1 MGKTTCHEWIID
13 SKWSPSR
20 ARIVSFLLA
29 NWRYRSSDRTYT
41 LSPLTFLYTIF
52 DNSPQ
57 HAYAMR
63 RSAPAVSAVDGSS
76 ITRFHREHTKFGSVA
91 RVFVAV
97 CVCVLFKQ
105 FPSATFFKRSPPPVS
120 AHATGRAIH
129 AHAESDRAIIS
140 LLSEIL
146 KTTETKSMRSY
157 FSYSIHSTDL
167 TSTPIS
173 PLIST
178 FLLYFDCLLTSLS
191 VYALALLV
199 KLALGKNAGLIGW
212 FNWFQRVHKNKG
224 ICRKYLRIKSSR
236 IDKR

>member
-63 RSAPAVSAVDGSS
+63 RSAPPVSAVDGSS

-105 FPSATFFKRSPPPVS
+105 LPSATFFKRSPPPRFGPRNRPRNPRPRRVGS
-120 AHATGRAIH
+120 SYYFPPFRNLKNNRNEINAKLFQLFNPFDR
-129 AHAESDRAIIS
+129 SD
-140 LLSEIL
+140 LD
-146 KTTETKSMRSY
+146 
-157 FSYSIHSTDL
+157 TDL
-167 TSTPIS
+167 STNLDVS
-173 PLIST
+173 PLLRLFVNELKRVCTCITGKVGTWKECGSNWLIQLIST
-178 FLLYFDCLLTSLS
+178 GS
-191 VYALALLV
+191 
-199 KLALGKNAGLIGW
+199 
-212 FNWFQRVHKNKG
+212 
-224 ICRKYLRIKSSR
+224 
-236 IDKR
+236 

>member
-1 MGKTTCHEWIID
+1 MSLGKKIPRVTRASWIVRID
-13 SKWSPSR
+13 HYDKWERRLVTSELSIPSDRHQR

-97 CVCVLFKQ
+97 CVCAF
-105 FPSATFFKRSPPPVS
+105 
-120 AHATGRAIH
+120 
-129 AHAESDRAIIS
+129 
-140 LLSEIL
+140 
-146 KTTETKSMRSY
+146 
-157 FSYSIHSTDL
+157 
-167 TSTPIS
+167 
-173 PLIST
+173 
-178 FLLYFDCLLTSLS
+178 
-191 VYALALLV
+191 
-199 KLALGKNAGLIGW
+199 
-212 FNWFQRVHKNKG
+212 
-224 ICRKYLRIKSSR
+224 
-236 IDKR
+236 